1 MAAETRHVILPGM
14 LFRYY
19 LDLPM
24 PFEQAERALIAPGL
38 LPALD
43 GDLEV
48 ASLGPNRVQCS
59 ISAMCTPPMGTFGRA
74 LDRALLHRVAKATVK
89 EFLERVAAGM
99 KERHSAVPARRIELN
114 ANGRE

>member
-1 MAAETRHVILPGM
+1 
-14 LFRYY
+14 
-19 LDLPM
+19 
-24 PFEQAERALIAPGL
+24 
-38 LPALD
+38 
-43 GDLEV
+43 
-48 ASLGPNRVQCS
+48 
-59 ISAMCTPPMGTFGRA
+59 MGTFGRV